1 MKTITSLLA
10 IIALTA
16 LAGCSTT
23 SSQRAYSGMP
33 VTEIV
38 ATVSCS
44 DPGMR
49 FTGTIVSD
57 GHVQKYSGVSS
68 GTYRAS
74 GHEIVCSFKKSGT
87 DGKITLAVSEAGHQ
101 EGQSSTPV
109 KFGGVRAEL
118 VRTLEAQSTLFT
130 TF

>member
-1 MKTITSLLA
+1 MSATD
-10 IIALTA
+10 
-16 LAGCSTT
+16 
-23 SSQRAYSGMP
+23 
-33 VTEIV
+33 IV

-57 GHVQKYSGVSS
+57 GHVQKYSGVGS
-68 GTYRAS
+68 GTYHAS
-74 GHEIVCSFKKSGT
+74 GHEIVCSFKKLEA
-87 DGKITLAVSEAGHQ
+87 DGRISLAVSEAGHQ
-101 EGQSSTPV
+101 EGQSSTPD

-118 VRTLEAQSTLFT
+118 MRAPMEQSSVFT